1 MSMRAMKKH
10 NPWIT
15 PEGYFE
21 SFPERM
27 MERIHQEE
35 NKSQRAA
42 KTPKVMPLWK
52 RWAVA
57 ATAVGVAGLV
67 SVGLFHT
74 QDAMLADSEPESFY
88 DDEMV
93 EYAMLNNVDIE
104 YYLTQY

>member
-1 MSMRAMKKH
+1 MRATKKH

-27 MERIHQEE
+27 MERIRQEE
-35 NKSQRAA
+35 SKSQRATKA
-42 KTPKVMPLWK
+42 PKVMPLWK

-57 ATAVGVAGLV
+57 ASAVGVVAAV
-67 SVGLFHT
+67 SVGLLNT
-74 QDAMLADSEPESFY
+74 QDAMLAENEPENFY
-88 DDEMV
+88 DDEIV